1 MEFTTIQ
8 TQSGTEKLELVR
20 QETIEK
26 LENLRLDLRN
36 MAEPT
41 ADEADADAYERE
53 KTLAL
58 VQSLQRKLESIER
71 AMQLAQQGVYGIC
84 ETCGDRIDPAR
95 LEILPQATL
104 CLKCQREFERRN
116 KRGRH

>member
-1 MEFTTIQ
+1 MESAVIRDKER
-8 TQSGTEKLELVR
+8 SRLELER

-26 LENLRLDLRN
+26 LEHLRLDLLS

-41 ADEADADAYERE
+41 ADETDVDAYERE
-53 KTLAL
+53 KILSL

-71 AMQLAQQGVYGIC
+71 AIQLVEQGNYGIC
-84 ETCGDRIDPAR
+84 QNCGERIDPAR

-116 KRGRH
+116 RR

>member
-1 MEFTTIQ
+1 MESAVIRDKERTR
-8 TQSGTEKLELVR
+8 LELER

-26 LENLRLDLRN
+26 LEHLRLDLLS

-41 ADEADADAYERE
+41 ADETDVDAYERE
-53 KTLAL
+53 KILSL

-71 AMQLAQQGVYGIC
+71 AIQLVEQGNYGIC
-84 ETCGDRIDPAR
+84 QNCGERIDPAR

-116 KRGRH
+116 RR

>member
-1 MEFTTIQ
+1 MESATIQ

-71 AMQLAQQGVYGIC
+71 AIQLAQQGTYGIC
-84 ETCGDRIDPAR
+84 ESCGDRIDPAR